1 MMSRFFL
8 FGLAAGL
15 IAAPCHLLAADPP
28 AAKKAGGAPVVG
40 SGADMPA
47 VLRDMPRAG
56 AACRR
61 DDPLPAAVAT
71 APFAGRADLG
81 CALSVSDAGAAQSG
95 AETVLADVRP
105 ASAYATS
112 HIEASR
118 NLQLT
123 DLHSKPYWRDKRV
136 VLVGSGKGEA
146 ELYRECAA
154 LKQAGYRNVHV
165 LQGGIA
171 QWVAQGLPLAG
182 RSESAAQ
189 LARLSTD
196 EFLLEM
202 RAEANL
208 VVLDPAQAITRTD
221 VPGAQALPV
230 LSAAAIRAAIDRRR
244 KADKNALPAGVVVVA
259 RPGTSDEQIGQWQQA
274 AAPVPLL
281 VYAEGRPALVA
292 GQAQQKATW
301 AAQAKGPKRLGCGL

>member
-8 FGLAAGL
+8 AGLAAGL
-15 IAAPCHLLAADPP
+15 IAVPCHLLAAAAP
-28 AAKKAGGAPVVG
+28 AVG

-47 VLRDMPRAG
+47 VLRGLPRAG

-61 DDPLPAAVAT
+61 ADPLPAAA
-71 APFAGRADLG
+71 AAASLAGRADLG
-81 CALSVSDAGAAQSG
+81 CALPASEAVAAQAG
-95 AETVLADVRP
+95 VDTVLADVRP
-105 ASAYATS
+105 AQAYAAS

-118 NLQLT
+118 NLPLT
-123 DLHSKPYWRDKRV
+123 DLRSKPYWRDKRV
-136 VLVGSGKGEA
+136 VLVGSGKDETA
-146 ELYRECAA
+146 LYQECAA

-171 QWVAQGLPLAG
+171 QWVAQGRPLAG
-182 RSESAAQ
+182 RPESAAQ
-189 LARLSTD
+189 LARLSTG

-221 VPGAQALPV
+221 VPGAQALPA
-230 LSAAAIRAAIDRRR
+230 LSAAALRAAIDRRR
-244 KADKNALPAGVVVVA
+244 KADKKTPPAAVVVVA
-259 RPGTSDEQIGQWQQA
+259 RPGVGDAQIGDWQQA

-292 GQAQQKATW
+292 GLAQQKATW
-301 AAQAKGPKRLGCGL
+301 AALAKGPKRLGCGL

>member
-1 MMSRFFL
+1 MISRFFL

-15 IAAPCHLLAADPP
+15 IAAPCHLLA
-28 AAKKAGGAPVVG
+28 GGAPAVS
-40 SGADMPA
+40 SGADIPA
-47 VLRDMPRAG
+47 VLREMPRAG

-61 DDPLPAAVAT
+61 DDPLPAAVA
-71 APFAGRADLG
+71 AASRAGRADIG
-81 CALSVSDAGAAQSG
+81 CALPISEASAAQSG
-95 AETVLADVRP
+95 VETVLADVRP
-105 ASAYATS
+105 AQAYAVS

-123 DLHSKPYWRDKRV
+123 DLHGKPYWRDKRV

-171 QWVAQGLPLAG
+171 QWGAQGLPLAG
-182 RSESAAQ
+182 RPESAAQ

-202 RAEANL
+202 RAEVNL
-208 VVLDPAQAITRTD
+208 VVLDPAQAISRTD
-221 VPGAQALPV
+221 VPGAQTLPA
-230 LSAAAIRAAIDRRR
+230 LSAAAIREAIDKRR
-244 KADKNALPAGVVVVA
+244 KADKKTPPAGVVVVA
-259 RPGTSDEQIGQWQQA
+259 RPGVSDEQIGQWQQA
-274 AAPVPLL
+274 AAPMPLL

-301 AAQAKGPKRLGCGL
+301 AALAKGPKRLGCGL

>member
-1 MMSRFFL
+1 MISRAFL
-8 FGLAAGL
+8 LGLAAGL
-15 IAAPCHLLAADPP
+15 IAAPCHLLAADPS
-28 AAKKAGGAPVVG
+28 AAKKPGGVPVVS

-47 VLRDMPRAG
+47 VLRDIPRAG

-61 DDPLPAAVAT
+61 DDPLPAT
-71 APFAGRADLG
+71 AAASFGGHADIG
-81 CALSVSDAGAAQSG
+81 CALTVSEAVAAQSG
-95 AETVLADVRP
+95 VETVLADVRP
-105 ASAYATS
+105 PSAYGAS

-123 DLHSKPYWRDKRV
+123 DLHNKPYWHDKRV

-182 RSESAAQ
+182 RPESAAQ

-196 EFLLEM
+196 EVLLEM

-208 VVLDPAQAITRTD
+208 IVLDPAQAITRSD
-221 VPGAQALPV
+221 IAGAVTLPV
-230 LSAAAIRAAIDRRR
+230 LSAAAIREAIDKRR
-244 KADKNALPAGVVVVA
+244 KADKKTPPAGVVVVTA
-259 RPGTSDEQIGQWQQA
+259 PATSDEQIGQWQQA
-274 AAPVPLL
+274 AAPMPLL

-301 AAQAKGPKRLGCGL
+301 TAQAKGPKRLGCGL